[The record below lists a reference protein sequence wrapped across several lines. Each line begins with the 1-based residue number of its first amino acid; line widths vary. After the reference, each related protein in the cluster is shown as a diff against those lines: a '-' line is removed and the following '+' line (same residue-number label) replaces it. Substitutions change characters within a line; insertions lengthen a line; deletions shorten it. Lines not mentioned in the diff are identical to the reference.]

1 MELTIS
7 IIGAVVAIIVSV
19 VGAYLANRN
28 SIILQTR
35 KLKESH
41 YINYVSS
48 LHNLCAYNDN
58 KEVVAEYV
66 KARDVLFTVATT
78 EVISRIIEFEHYV
91 DGCKT
96 NDNHDKHLTLVIE
109 AIRKDLKLSNKNLPL
124 LYFKHA

>member
-1 MELTIS
+1 MELIIS
-7 IIGAVVAIIVSV
+7 IIGATFAIIVSV
-19 VGAYLANRN
+19 VGAILANRN

-58 KEVVAEYV
+58 KEIIAEYV
-66 KARDVLFTVATT
+66 KARDILFTVATT
-78 EVISRIIEFEHYV
+78 EVISRIIEFEHHV
-91 DGCKT
+91 DGCKA
-96 NDNHDKHLTLVIE
+96 NNNHDKHLTLIIE
-109 AIRKDLKLSNKNLPL
+109 AIRKDLNLSNKNLPL

>member
-7 IIGAVVAIIVSV
+7 LIGAGVAILVSI
-19 VGAYLANRN
+19 VGAYFAYQN

-48 LHNLCAYNDN
+48 LHDLCAYNDN
-58 KEVVAEYV
+58 KEVLAEYV
-66 KARDVLFTVATT
+66 KVRDVLLTVATT

-91 DGCKT
+91 DECNAK
-96 NDNHDKHLTLVIE
+96 DRHDKYLTLVIK